1 MRSIHLAV
9 LMGLVVLA
17 VPSVAQQ
24 PPAAAFQPGQEDPA
38 LYPDFPGRDDAFGFC
53 AACHNFRIV
62 AAQSM
67 TRDQWDASLV
77 WMTDKHAMPVLDHAF
92 RETILDYL
100 AAAFPPRAPVGG
112 RGGWR
117 NPFAPAP

>member
-1 MRSIHLAV
+1 MRPIHLVV
-9 LMGLVVLA
+9 LLGLVVAA

-38 LYPDFPGRDDAFGFC
+38 TYPDFPGRDETFGFC

-62 AAQSM
+62 AAQGM
-67 TRDQWDASLV
+67 TRDQWDASLA
-77 WMTDKHAMPVLDHAF
+77 WMTDKHGMPALDHAY

-100 AAAFPPRAPVGG
+100 AKAFPPRAPVGG
-112 RGGWR
+112 RAGWR
-117 NPFAPAP
+117 NPFAPAQ